1 MARTQSDQSLGDAG
15 VTLEADGSAVSVG
28 MATLQFK
35 NWSLAD
41 GKVMLTAES
50 IGNGVNAETTDT
62 LQVVKLDADSLVL
75 AQNGQVVW
83 RFRAEKVSFSP
94 D

>member
-1 MARTQSDQSLGDAG
+1 MRNLLFPPETPHHL
-15 VTLEADGSAVSVG
+15 AVLRQYERVG
-28 MATLQFK
+28 IEFDHLQR
-35 NWSLAD
+35 
-41 GKVMLTAES
+41 

-83 RFRAEKVSFSP
+83 RFGRKK
-94 D
+94 

>member
-1 MARTQSDQSLGDAG
+1 MQG

-28 MATLQFK
+28 IATLQFK

-83 RFRAEKVSFSP
+83 RFGRKK
-94 D
+94 